1 LQDVQEI
8 SNIHVENKPQPKQNE
23 KGKYKAKSNFLIEAT
38 QLEYVDV
45 MTLVNAKCEEYLK
58 LLELIIL
65 LIILNLF

>member
-1 LQDVQEI
+1 LQKVQEI
-8 SNIHVENKPQPKQNE
+8 SNIHVENKHQPKQNE
-23 KGKYKAKSNFLIEAT
+23 KGKYKATSNFLIETT

-65 LIILNLF
+65 LIILNIF